1 MQRLGEAGLRIA
13 LFGGTFDPVH
23 RAHLIVA
30 REAADEYELD
40 QVWFVPAAHPPHKA
54 ETSTAYEHRYQMVEL
69 ACKADSRFH
78 ASRMEEGAET
88 SYSFYTISRARELAP
103 EAQLFFLIGAD
114 AFAEIDTWHRSAEV
128 IAMVE
133 FIVVT
138 RPGHQYVTPEG
149 ARVHRLE
156 SLALQVSSSE
166 IRRKL
171 SAGLQTTELPLT
183 VRAYIQE
190 HGLYSQRSAGPL
202 Q

>member
-1 MQRLGEAGLRIA
+1 MRIA

-40 QVWFVPAAHPPHKA
+40 QVWFVPAANPPHKS
-54 ETSTAYEHRYQMVEL
+54 ETHTPYHHRMRMVEL
-69 ACKADSRFH
+69 ACREDSRFV
-78 ASRMEEGAET
+78 ASRLEEGAEK
-88 SYSFYTISRARELAP
+88 SYSYYTIQRAREAAP
-103 EAQLFFLIGAD
+103 DAELYFLIGAD
-114 AFAEIDTWHRSAEV
+114 AFAEIGTWHRAEDV
-128 IAMVE
+128 IQMVD

-138 RPGHQYVTPEG
+138 RPGHQYNTPAG

-156 SLALQVSSSE
+156 SLALHVSSSE

-171 SAGLQTTELPLT
+171 TSGFATTELPLS

-190 HGLYSQRSAGPL
+190 HGLYSPQL